1 MRWRVRSRLVAV
13 GEGGSVAMDWPLRER
28 VVSAS
33 EATRRMAMRSWP
45 GGVKV
50 FSRVV
55 PESQRG
61 AGGRLAI
68 WAGRLVA
75 ARRVT
80 RKMRL
85 RGMGMKRRWAG
96 ESFSRD
102 REKRLWSG
110 GKGLWGEGEGL

>member
-1 MRWRVRSRLVAV
+1 
-13 GEGGSVAMDWPLRER
+13 
-28 VVSAS
+28 
-33 EATRRMAMRSWP
+33 MAMRSWP

-50 FSRVV
+50 FSREE

-75 ARRVT
+75 ARRVR

-96 ESFSRD
+96 ESFSRY
-102 REKRLWSG
+102 REMFG
-110 GKGLWGEGEGL
+110 GDVCEKGESRRRCDFRVFEDEG

>member
-1 MRWRVRSRLVAV
+1 
-13 GEGGSVAMDWPLRER
+13 
-28 VVSAS
+28 
-33 EATRRMAMRSWP
+33 MAMRSWP

-50 FSRVV
+50 FSREV

-75 ARRVT
+75 ARKVR
-80 RKMRL
+80 RRRRL

-102 REKRLWSG
+102 GEKCLWSG
-110 GKGLWGEGEGL
+110 GKGFLGRGEWL

>member
-1 MRWRVRSRLVAV
+1 
-13 GEGGSVAMDWPLRER
+13 
-28 VVSAS
+28 
-33 EATRRMAMRSWP
+33 MAMRSWP

-50 FSRVV
+50 FSREV

-75 ARRVT
+75 AKRVR

-96 ESFSRD
+96 ESFSRRKENGSEGKD
-102 REKRLWSG
+102 LELGRLRRRSG
-110 GKGLWGEGEGL
+110 VGVIVR